1 MGYSDLVCTNKN
13 LIYLTTAALS
23 NPNSLT
29 LSLTLPLV
37 WKSDYIQDL
46 TFYALVDSESIY
58 YFIDS
63 IFVLK
68 HNVFTKPT
76 PPIKLNYLTDYQIIP
91 LSKPLLHSE
100 TRWSW
105 MYMLFCSTSPAHLYL
120 DTTGSFNIIQQ
131 LTWLL
136 GLSLSD
142 WTYEKETTSL
152 KTTISENSLS
162 NAPVSSSEPATTS
175 HLHIAIIGA

>member
-76 PPIKLNYLTDYQIIP
+76 PPIELNYLTDYQIIP

-100 TRWSW
+100 TR
-105 MYMLFCSTSPAHLYL
+105 
-120 DTTGSFNIIQQ
+120 
-131 LTWLL
+131 
-136 GLSLSD
+136 
-142 WTYEKETTSL
+142 
-152 KTTISENSLS
+152 
-162 NAPVSSSEPATTS
+162 
-175 HLHIAIIGA
+175 